1 MHPILGMVLVLAALG
16 GLFAGCRWYAAEYR
30 PHPEIARKSLHVAL
44 GLVTLSFPWLFD
56 APWPVITL
64 AVLAVAVL
72 VAVRRVKVMR
82 ETVGEVIHAVHR
94 ESTGEIVFPIAVA
107 AVFTLAKGDAVLFVV
122 PMLLLTISDALAALI
137 GVRYGMTHYASTE
150 GTTKSIEG
158 STAFFISAF
167 LATHIALL
175 LATGTGRAES
185 LLIGLQMGLLMTLVE
200 AVAWRGLDNL
210 LVPLAGF
217 ALLKDAARRELPELV
232 TGLVVLGLLAL
243 AIAVWRRR
251 TTLDTSGAVASVLVG
266 FVTWTIGGLAWLVAP
281 FAALVSYAALWPPE
295 EGEPA
300 PIHNAQAV
308 LAVNAP
314 GLAWLY
320 ASTRLPDVDFLY
332 MSVTCYAIQ
341 LAMIGRASAIR
352 PPGPAGGYLRIAS
365 VSAIGCA
372 IAFVPYVFIQGF
384 ALAEVMRA
392 ICALPV
398 VAISAMA
405 FAQRYRWV
413 SAGTAGASQWVMRGV
428 VGFAGSILAIPAWL
442 LF

>member
-1 MHPILGMVLVLAALG
+1 MHPVLGILLVLAVLG
-16 GLFAGCRWYAAEYR
+16 GLFAGCRWYAASYK

-56 APWPVITL
+56 APWPVVVL
-64 AVLAVAVL
+64 AALAVAAL
-72 VAVRRVKVMR
+72 VAVRRVKAMR

-94 ESTGEIVFPIAVA
+94 ESAGEIVFPIAVA
-107 AVFTLAKGDAVLFVV
+107 TVFTLAKGDAVLFVV

-137 GVRYGMTHYASTE
+137 GVRYGRTHYASTE

-158 STAFFISAF
+158 STAFFFSAF
-167 LATHIALL
+167 LATHIPLL

-185 LLIGLQMGLLMTLVE
+185 LLIGVQMGLLMTLVE

-217 ALLKDAARRELPELV
+217 ALLKDAGRRSMTELV
-232 TGLVVLGLLAL
+232 TGLVVLALLAA

-281 FAALVSYAALWPPE
+281 FAALVSYAMLWPR
-295 EGEPA
+295 GEAESA

-341 LAMIGRASAIR
+341 LAMIGRASAAR
-352 PPGPAGGYLRIAS
+352 PAGPAGGWKRIAS
-365 VSAIGCA
+365 VSAIGWLVV
-372 IAFVPYVFIQGF
+372 FVPY
-384 ALAEVMRA
+384 ALIARGAGVELLRA
-392 ICALPV
+392 ACALPV
-398 VAISAMA
+398 VALTAMV
-405 FAQRYRWV
+405 FANRYRWL
-413 SAGTAGASQWVMRGV
+413 GDDLAGANRWVMQAV
-428 VGFAGSILAIPAWL
+428 VGFAGSLLAIPAWL
-442 LF
+442 LI

>member
-1 MHPILGMVLVLAALG
+1 MHPFLGMALVLAALG
-16 GLFAGCRWYAAEYR
+16 GLSAGCRWYATAYQ
-30 PHPEIARKSLHVAL
+30 PHPEIARKSMHVAL

-64 AVLAVAVL
+64 AVLAVAAL

-82 ETVGEVIHAVHR
+82 ETVGEVIHGVHR
-94 ESTGEIVFPIAVA
+94 ESAGELVFPIAVA

-122 PMLLLTISDALAALI
+122 PMLLLTLSDALAALI

-158 STAFFISAF
+158 SAAFFLSAF

-175 LATGTGRAES
+175 LATDTGRAES

-217 ALLKDAARRELPELV
+217 ALLKDAARRDLPELI

-243 AIAVWRRR
+243 AISLWRRR
-251 TTLDTSGAVASVLVG
+251 TTLDTSGVVASVLVG
-266 FVTWTIGGLAWLVAP
+266 FVTWTIGGVAWLAAP
-281 FAALVSYAALWPPE
+281 LAALASYALLWPP
-295 EGEPA
+295 GENEPP

-308 LAVNAP
+308 LAVSAP

-341 LAMIGRASAIR
+341 LAMIGRAGAAR
-352 PPGPAGGYLRIAS
+352 PEGPAGGYVRIGS
-365 VSAIGCA
+365 VSALGWLV
-372 IAFVPYVFIQGF
+372 AFVPYVFIERIAPLE
-384 ALAEVMRA
+384 ALRA
-392 ICALPV
+392 ACALPV
-398 VAISAMA
+398 VAIAA
-405 FAQRYRWV
+405 VVFAQRYRWMGGDP
-413 SAGTAGASQWVMRGV
+413 AAASRWVMQAL
-428 VGFAGSILAIPAWL
+428 VGFGGSLLAIPAWL
-442 LF
+442 LL

>member
-1 MHPILGMVLVLAALG
+1 MHPILGILLVLAVLG
-16 GLFAGCRWYAAEYR
+16 GLFGGCRWYAARYQ
-30 PHPEIARKSLHVAL
+30 PHPEVARKSLHVAL

-64 AVLAVAVL
+64 AVLAVVAL
-72 VAVRRVKVMR
+72 TAVRHVKAMR

-94 ESTGEIVFPIAVA
+94 ESTGELVFPIAVA
-107 AVFTLAKGDAVLFVV
+107 TVFTLAKGDAVLFVV

-137 GVRYGMTHYASTE
+137 GVRYGRTHYASTE

-158 STAFFISAF
+158 STAFFFSAF
-167 LATHIALL
+167 LATHIPLL

-185 LLIGLQMGLLMTLVE
+185 LLIGVQMGLLMTLVE

-217 ALLKDAARRELPELV
+217 ALLKDAGRRSMTELV

-243 AIAVWRRR
+243 AIAAWRRR
-251 TTLDTSGAVASVLVG
+251 TTLDASGAVASVLVG

-281 FAALVSYAALWPPE
+281 FAALVSYAALWPPGE
-295 EGEPA
+295 EEAA

-320 ASTRLPDVDFLY
+320 ASTRLPGVDFLY
-332 MSVTCYAIQ
+332 MSVVCYAIQ
-341 LAMIGRASAIR
+341 LAMIGRAGAPR
-352 PPGPAGGYLRIAS
+352 PAGPAGGWKRIGA
-365 VSAIGCA
+365 VSAIGWLV
-372 IAFVPYVFIQGF
+372 AFVPYVLIERGAGVEF
-384 ALAEVMRA
+384 ARA
-392 ICALPV
+392 SCALPV
-398 VAISAMA
+398 VAITAVV
-405 FAQRYRWV
+405 FAHRYRWL
-413 SAGTAGASQWVMRGV
+413 GDDFAGASRWVMQGL
-428 VGFAGSILAIPAWL
+428 VGFVGSLLALPAWL
-442 LF
+442 LL

>member
-1 MHPILGMVLVLAALG
+1 MHPVVGILLVLVVLG
-16 GLFAGCRWYAAEYR
+16 GLSGGCRWYAARYQ

-64 AVLAVAVL
+64 AVLAVGAL
-72 VAVRRVKVMR
+72 TAVRHVKAMR
-82 ETVGEVIHAVHR
+82 ETVGEVIHGVRR
-94 ESTGEIVFPIAVA
+94 ESTGELVFPIAVA
-107 AVFTLAKGDAVLFVV
+107 AVFTLARGDAVLFVV

-137 GVRYGMTHYASTE
+137 GVRYGKTHYASTE

-158 STAFFISAF
+158 SAAFFLSAF

-217 ALLKDAARRELPELV
+217 ALLKDAAHRSMTELA

-281 FAALVSYAALWPPE
+281 FAALVSYAALWPP
-295 EGEPA
+295 GEQEKA

-320 ASTRLPDVDFLY
+320 ASTRLPGVDFLY
-332 MSVTCYAIQ
+332 MSVVCYAIQ
-341 LAMIGRASAIR
+341 LAMIGRAGAAR
-352 PPGPAGGYLRIAS
+352 PAGPAGGWKRIGA
-365 VSAIGCA
+365 VSAIGWFL
-372 IAFVPYVFIQGF
+372 AFVPYVLIARG
-384 ALAEVMRA
+384 AGIELVRA
-392 ICALPV
+392 FCAAPV
-398 VAISAMA
+398 VAVTAIV
-405 FAQRYRWV
+405 FAHRYRWL
-413 SAGTAGASQWVMRGV
+413 GDQFAGASRWVMQGL
-428 VGFAGSILAIPAWL
+428 VGLVGSLLALPAWL
-442 LF
+442 LL